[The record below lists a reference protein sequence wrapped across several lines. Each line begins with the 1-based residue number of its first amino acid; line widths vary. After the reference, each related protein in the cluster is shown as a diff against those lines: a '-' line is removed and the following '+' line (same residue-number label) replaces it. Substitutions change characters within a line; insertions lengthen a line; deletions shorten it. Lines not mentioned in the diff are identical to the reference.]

1 MSKSYPADL
10 ALYING
16 QWRSGE
22 GRDTHAVINP
32 ASGETL
38 AELPLATA
46 ADLDEALEAAE
57 RGFKSWRAVDVNA
70 RGAYFT
76 RRQT

>member
-1 MSKSYPADL
+1 MTTTYDANL

-22 GRDTHAVINP
+22 GRDVHHVVNPATGAVI
-32 ASGETL
+32 

-46 ADLDEALEAAE
+46 ADLDEALEASAK
-57 RGFKSWRAVDVNA
+57 GFAIMA
-70 RGAYFT
+70 RN
-76 RRQT
+76 RCQ